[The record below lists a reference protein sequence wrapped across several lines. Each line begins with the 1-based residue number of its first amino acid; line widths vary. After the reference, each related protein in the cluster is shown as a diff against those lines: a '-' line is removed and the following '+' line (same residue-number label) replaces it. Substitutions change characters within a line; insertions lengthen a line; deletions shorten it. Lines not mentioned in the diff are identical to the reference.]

1 MKVIIVIKSYQT
13 NIVTPEQ
20 TTMSKVA
27 KNGLTVDEMVEN
39 RMIWFKKSG
48 SIDKRCSAYRQKIVD
63 ENCEIIMQ
71 KETEVHDDDSKNVP
85 KGLYAA
91 KLRQKQSAITPQ
103 IKTRSAKSLDPT
115 VFKSC
120 DSSNS
125 LSSLMI
131 SETDE
136 VIDEKNMDIVTG
148 WLIDLH
154 NAARKYL
161 LITPDQSRE
170 ILEMTLGMMRRFL
183 KCNKVKNEKLQL
195 VAIVAWRISYKLLD
209 DDFGMSNKECNRLCK
224 NAYTI
229 SEICDLEFQL
239 INYISYQVCRDG
251 INDEEFLKKHKGGIE
266 NAQTSNNDIAKMVRM
281 C

>member
-1 MKVIIVIKSYQT
+1 LKVNIVIKSYQT
-13 NIVTPEQ
+13 YIVTPEQ

-39 RMIWFKKSG
+39 GMIWFKKNG

-63 ENCEIIMQ
+63 ENCEIILQ
-71 KETEVHDDDSKNVP
+71 KETEVHDTHSKKVP
-85 KGLYAA
+85 KGRYAT
-91 KLRQKQSAITPQ
+91 RQRQNKSEITPQ
-103 IKTRSAKSLDPT
+103 IKTRAAKSLGPT
-115 VFKSC
+115 VFKSY
-120 DSSNS
+120 DNSIS

-131 SETDE
+131 SETNE
-136 VIDEKNMDIVTG
+136 VIDEEKMNILTG

-154 NAARKYL
+154 NGARKYL

-170 ILEMTLGMMRRFL
+170 ILEMTFGMMRRFL

-195 VAIVAWRISYKLLD
+195 VAILAWRISYKLLD

-251 INDEEFLKKHKGGIE
+251 INDEEFLKKYKGGIE